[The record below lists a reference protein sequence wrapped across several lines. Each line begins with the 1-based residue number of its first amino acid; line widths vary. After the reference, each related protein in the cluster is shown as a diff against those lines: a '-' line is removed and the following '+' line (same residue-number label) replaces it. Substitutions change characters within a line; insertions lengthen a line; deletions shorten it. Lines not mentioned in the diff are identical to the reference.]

1 MVGVVVWWC
10 SGWVLAVIIWACFSS
25 CASQMSRYVLACF
38 LQTPSD
44 YLPSLPYVCHLVRG
58 EGRGEEEGGGV
69 RIVGEEGEVEGR
81 VGEREGGNRGEEKEG
96 KERERGGERE
106 QDVAQID

>member
-1 MVGVVVWWC
+1 
-10 SGWVLAVIIWACFSS
+10 
-25 CASQMSRYVLACF
+25 MSRYVLACF

-69 RIVGEEGEVEGR
+69 RMVGEGEVEGR
-81 VGEREGGNRGEEKEG
+81 VGEREGGIGEKR
-96 KERERGGERE
+96 KRERSGRGKGKGSKMLHR
-106 QDVAQID
+106 

>member
-1 MVGVVVWWC
+1 
-10 SGWVLAVIIWACFSS
+10 
-25 CASQMSRYVLACF
+25 MSRYVLACF

-69 RIVGEEGEVEGR
+69 RMVGEGGEVEGR

-96 KERERGGERE
+96 KGRERGGERE